1 MRGQARRARREYPG
15 RPPLFKAAVI
25 DVMFS
30 LLRLCPTYAPY
41 ACACPRMEVDACG
54 HIFFPYQWIKA
65 VLGENQK
72 AVSRTIAAPQ

>member
-1 MRGQARRARREYPG
+1 
-15 RPPLFKAAVI
+15 
-25 DVMFS
+25 
-30 LLRLCPTYAPY
+30 
-41 ACACPRMEVDACG
+41 MEVDACG